1 MANIFEVAT
10 WQMSQN
16 RNNIKYFDSFTDVFR
31 LSITERLMNMNLF
44 LPAKTLAAAGH
55 SAKLL
60 LIGLNYVN

>member
-1 MANIFEVAT
+1 
-10 WQMSQN
+10 MSQN